1 VALCFILPA
10 VAWAQAPSNEALHQ
24 KILEMERKLDVAIDE
39 AGKAKDE
46 ANQAREELTR
56 LREAAA
62 AASDTS
68 ADLPAAEREKGIGL
82 GISVEALYM
91 RPTRSGLDFVVADPD
106 AGNLSGSEKAVEA
119 DRDWGFR
126 LGMAYEFKSGAFVG
140 LRATTL
146 DASGDA
152 SVTEP
157 SGGSL
162 WGTWLHPD
170 AVIDD
175 DDVTAADAS
184 YDFEQDVFDLVVGKK
199 LTVRRNVGL
208 RIDAGLRYAEMKQAF
223 DIHYEQGA
231 VNTVDVYQDLDYSG
245 WGPTVGMDADW
256 EMGWGISLFGSVSGS
271 LLMGDSDFSIR
282 EVDFNGATTE
292 LVNVESSDNSR
303 VVPVVEMRAGIGYVY
318 RLNSGYRFGFKA
330 GYEWQN
336 WFNAVTTM
344 RFVDDVD
351 GQLASR
357 DTTDIGVDGFF
368 LEGFF
373 TF

>member
-1 VALCFILPA
+1 MRRSVGVVALCFILPA

-24 KILEMERKLDVAIDE
+24 KILEMERKLDTAIDE

-62 AASDTS
+62 AASESS
-68 ADLPAAEREKGIGL
+68 ADLPAAGREKGIGF

-91 RPTRSGLDFVVADPD
+91 RPTRSGLDFVVVDPD
-106 AGNLSGSEKAVEA
+106 AGEFSGSEKAVEA
-119 DRDWGFR
+119 DHDWGFR
-126 LGMAYEFKSGAFVG
+126 LGMSYEFKSGAFVG
-140 LRATTL
+140 LRAATL
-146 DASGDA
+146 DTSGDA

-162 WGTWLHPD
+162 WGTWLHPN

-199 LTVRRNVGL
+199 LTVGRNVGL

-223 DIHYEQGA
+223 DINYESGA
-231 VNTVDVYQDLDYSG
+231 VTTVDVYQDQDYRG

-271 LLMGDSDFSIR
+271 LLMGDADYSIR

-303 VVPVVEMRAGIGYVY
+303 VVPVVEMRAGIGLCLPAQQRVPV
-318 RLNSGYRFGFKA
+318 RVQGGL
-330 GYEWQN
+330 
-336 WFNAVTTM
+336 
-344 RFVDDVD
+344 
-351 GQLASR
+351 
-357 DTTDIGVDGFF
+357 
-368 LEGFF
+368 
-373 TF
+373 